1 MRMEKYK
8 KMSQSKNNIPA
19 YFIYFKYRQLLVTMI
34 AGKSSSYKG
43 KTF

>member
-19 YFIYFKYRQLLVTMI
+19 YFILVTMI